1 VNLAY
6 EFPEQGPVK
15 RGRNYAVL
23 LIVLLDSLLVLA
35 LIFFFPLFT
44 GSAIRR
50 LTSYDWSGY
59 VVASDL
65 NAPQALVTGI
75 NASWIVPVV
84 SVSEEDSYSAIWI
97 GIGGQFDSTLIQAG
111 TEQDSVGRLGEYS
124 AWYELLRHS
133 AVTID
138 SLNISSGDRITA
150 SISLLDSNTNRWSIE
165 IHDGGQVFKKN
176 VVYPSSMLSADW
188 IVERPTVNNQLTTLA
203 NFGEITLAGCTAT
216 IGGKVGNVSSF
227 PSIQVTMYNRQNTE
241 LTSVSLFTSK
251 DSSFTVN
258 YLS

>member
-1 VNLAY
+1 VNVAY
-6 EFPEQGPVK
+6 EFPEQRPEK

-44 GSAIRR
+44 GSATRR

-65 NAPQALVTGI
+65 NAPQPLVTGV
-75 NASWIVPVV
+75 NASWIVPAVN
-84 SVSEEDSYSAIWI
+84 VSEGDSYSAIWI
-97 GIGGQFDSTLIQAG
+97 GVGGEFDSTLIQAG
-111 TEQDSVGRLGEYS
+111 SEQDSVGRLGKYS
-124 AWYELLRHS
+124 AWYELLPHS

-138 SLNISSGDRITA
+138 SLDISPGDRITA
-150 SISLLDSNTNRWSIE
+150 SISLLDSNESMWSIE
-165 IHDGGQVFKKN
+165 IQDGEQAFKKN
-176 VVYPSSMLSADW
+176 VVYLSSMLSAEW

-203 NFGEITLAGCTAT
+203 NFGEVTLTGCTAI
-216 IGGKVGNVSSF
+216 IGGEVGTVSSF
-227 PSIQVTMYNRQNTE
+227 HSIQVTMHNRQNTA
-241 LTSVSLFTSK
+241 LTRVSTFTSK

-258 YLS
+258 CLG